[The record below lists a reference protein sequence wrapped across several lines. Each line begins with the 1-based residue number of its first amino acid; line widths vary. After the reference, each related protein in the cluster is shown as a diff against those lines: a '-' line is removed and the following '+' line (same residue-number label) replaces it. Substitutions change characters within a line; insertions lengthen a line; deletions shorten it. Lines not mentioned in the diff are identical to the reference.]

1 MTTKVS
7 RYEANP
13 EAGMQASRFTPTD
26 AFTTDDKTETNHFYY
41 AAADESILTGVWE
54 CAPCRE
60 EIAAHPVHEMMTIL
74 SGSVTVTEAGKEAET
89 FVAGDTFFIEKGTEC
104 VWEITETVKKF
115 YMIAG

>member
-1 MTTKVS
+1 
-7 RYEANP
+7 
-13 EAGMQASRFTPTD
+13 
-26 AFTTDDKTETNHFYY
+26 
-41 AAADESILTGVWE
+41 
-54 CAPCRE
+54 
-60 EIAAHPVHEMMTIL
+60 MMTIL